1 MRITNKL
8 QISISI
14 TNPLNLLCISPKEL
28 KDLSPPLFVTFP
40 ASSELEL
47 VYGKEKRML
56 DMLCKR
62 KKDDQLS

>member
-56 DMLCKR
+56 EYVV
-62 KKDDQLS
+62 